1 MHSSSVKVKSDLE
14 LFVTEFDISEEDEL
28 QLEITLSTSV
38 FKELLPMIRNYV
50 NGELED
56 DKIGQIIKSD
66 ERIRKQLIE
75 NTQQGLT
82 AQIQLELRRSVLEEK
97 ILIKLQE
104 LSERV
109 VTFLTDM
116 MVCDKHLELVWCD
129 RNDEYN
135 PREHTSINL
144 IDKVIVDKAL
154 YPCLMMPSSRSVF
167 EKAKVITKENREKK
181 NKHICQRRLLKKMS
195 FLDLSGSPYAKKIDN
210 EGLKC
215 LASSENVKNLT
226 YLGLGGCRINGE
238 GVKYIVNSEWLKI
251 LASLKLEDNRI
262 GNTGVKYLATS
273 INMKNLTSLEL
284 KNTDIDG
291 EGVKYIVN
299 GEHWKVTDLDVRRN
313 KIGIVGVKYM
323 FDHLYWANLTS
334 LNLCGNDVGDEGV
347 KYIVNSECTK
357 MVTSLKLF
365 DNNIGDEGMK
375 YIANSEHM
383 KRLTY
388 LNVKHTVSK
397 PKVACSK
404 FIP

>member
-1 MHSSSVKVKSDLE
+1 MEQQQSEKIAALEKKIINLQRQFTEEKNQLEREFLSQKEQWFLSRKELEMQNEDLNNQILKLRIANNHALVINDFTGNGPKSVAETYVKVKSDLE
-14 LFVTEFDISEEDEL
+14 VFVSEFDIPEEDEL

-181 NKHICQRRLLKKMS
+181 NKH
-195 FLDLSGSPYAKKIDN
+195 
-210 EGLKC
+210 
-215 LASSENVKNLT
+215 
-226 YLGLGGCRINGE
+226 
-238 GVKYIVNSEWLKI
+238 
-251 LASLKLEDNRI
+251 
-262 GNTGVKYLATS
+262 
-273 INMKNLTSLEL
+273 
-284 KNTDIDG
+284 
-291 EGVKYIVN
+291 
-299 GEHWKVTDLDVRRN
+299 
-313 KIGIVGVKYM
+313 
-323 FDHLYWANLTS
+323 
-334 LNLCGNDVGDEGV
+334 
-347 KYIVNSECTK
+347 
-357 MVTSLKLF
+357 
-365 DNNIGDEGMK
+365 
-375 YIANSEHM
+375 
-383 KRLTY
+383 
-388 LNVKHTVSK
+388 
-397 PKVACSK
+397 
-404 FIP
+404 